1 MTQCELMICT
11 QCVCSGLSDV
21 RDHVHASVDV
31 VFKHVRDEAIVC
43 AVFCS

>member
-1 MTQCELMICT
+1 M
-11 QCVCSGLSDV
+11 

-31 VFKHVRDEAIVC
+31 DHRDVLKHVHDVAIVC